1 MADATIT
8 EITMPLKTLLFL
20 IAKKKFTKAQK
31 KTADELWEYTRQ
43 ANMQSDNIEMSSD
56 GIQYTGG
63 EVMTASVD
71 MGTDPELS
79 YSFGDLGQLDMFD
92 EMDMR
97 DKYPALKQAYEHY
110 QSVLEVCKTKEK
122 EENED

>member
-1 MADATIT
+1 MAKTKKQ
-8 EITMPLKTLLFL
+8 LK
-20 IAKKKFTKAQK
+20 I
-31 KTADELWEYTRQ
+31 EQ
-43 ANMQSDNIEMSSD
+43 ANMQSDNIEMGAWSTEEMSSD

-63 EVMTASVD
+63 AMTSGSVD
-71 MGTDPELS
+71 IDVNPEFS
-79 YSFGDLGQLDMFD
+79 YSFGDLGDMGQLDMFD

>member
-1 MADATIT
+1 M
-8 EITMPLKTLLFL
+8 
-20 IAKKKFTKAQK
+20 AKKKLTKAQK
-31 KTADELWEYTRQ
+31 KTADELWEYSTQ
-43 ANMQSDNIEMSSD
+43 ANMQMSSD
-56 GIQYTGG
+56 GIVYTGG

>member
-1 MADATIT
+1 M
-8 EITMPLKTLLFL
+8 
-20 IAKKKFTKAQK
+20 AKKTKKQLK
-31 KTADELWEYTRQ
+31 IEQ
-43 ANMQSDNIEMSSD
+43 ANMQSDAIEMGYSD

-63 EVMTASVD
+63 AMTSGSVD
-71 MGTDPELS
+71 IDVNPEFS
-79 YSFGDLGQLDMFD
+79 YSFGDLDDMGQLDMFD